1 MSRYSTEFD
10 RLYAP
15 PAAGSEP
22 SGPGGAELIGPD
34 GLVRALVLDVGRP
47 VEWPLVASLWR
58 TVQEDLDLP
67 APGLAISGEQ
77 SFQLW
82 WSLAEAVPAHEGERF
97 LQALQR
103 RFLPA
108 VKPARV
114 RTFPTRTDADPGWTH
129 ARRVPEQV
137 MPDQWSAFVAP
148 GLAPVFEETPW
159 VDFPPNEEGQAELL
173 SGLRCVTPEQWGEA
187 WERLGIPAAGGD
199 VVIQA
204 GAHVLADRPANAL
217 SNVPV
222 DSAADSPATIPVDS
236 PADRAEPVANPAA
249 APALVTQSFNDPR
262 RFLLHVMND
271 SAVPLPLRI
280 EAAKALLPY
289 TVDR

>member
-15 PAAGSEP
+15 LAAASETAGPAAEG
-22 SGPGGAELIGPD
+22 LIGPD
-34 GLVRALVLDVGRP
+34 GQVRALVLDLGRP
-47 VEWPLVASLWR
+47 VEWPLVASLWQA
-58 TVQEDLDLP
+58 VQENLDLP
-67 APGLAISGEQ
+67 AAGIAISGEQ

-82 WSLAEAVPAHEGERF
+82 WSLAEAVPAEEGERF

-103 RFLPA
+103 RFLPT

-114 RTFPTRTDADPGWTH
+114 RTFPTRADAGPRWIH
-129 ARRVPEQV
+129 APRVPEQV

-148 GLAPVFEETPW
+148 GLAPVFEDTPW

-173 SGLRCVTPEQWGEA
+173 SGLKSVTPEQWKNT
-187 WERLGIPAAGGD
+187 WDRLAIGAEDRGGRGNDSTARSESETPA
-199 VVIQA
+199 
-204 GAHVLADRPANAL
+204 HAL

-222 DSAADSPATIPVDS
+222 DVPATNPGAGAPPVS
-236 PADRAEPVANPAA
+236 NPAA
-249 APALVTQSFNDPR
+249 APALVTPSFNDPR
-262 RFLLHVMND
+262 GFLLHVMND
-271 SAVPLPLRI
+271 SAVPLALRI

-289 TVDR
+289 TEDR